1 MIPVVVRYPG
11 FHRLIQRL
19 DSKYPQVSIY
29 LPRTKPVIGT
39 HTGLGLIVVSVFGDR
54 ITYHLAG

>member
-39 HTGLGLIVVSVFGDR
+39 HTGPNLIVFAVLGDKQS
-54 ITYHLAG
+54 IT